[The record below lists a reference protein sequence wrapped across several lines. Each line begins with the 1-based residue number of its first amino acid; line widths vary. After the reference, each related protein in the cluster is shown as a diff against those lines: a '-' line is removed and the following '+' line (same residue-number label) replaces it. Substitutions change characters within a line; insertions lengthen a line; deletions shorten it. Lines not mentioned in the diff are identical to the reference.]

1 MQGLQSGRSPFEIY
15 WRWRRV
21 VSCCYGWLPAW
32 LWGWWWW
39 WLGYG
44 HLDVCMLS
52 MVTVLLQE
60 IEILCGFLLPL
71 ICEWGSMDVCAW
83 GEPLARLSMSIL
95 HTRSTPSR
103 PHTDWYKL
111 CCAYSCNFF
120 VENINHNTT
129 AQPHSYLQKQWYTC
143 SLGSKTTLQIL
154 SIRKESYSWR
164 DHWQLTKR
172 ESHLWSKVIIF
183 HFAFQIL
190 CFLHFKCIML
200 ILGVICM

>member
-1 MQGLQSGRSPFEIY
+1 MQGLQSGRSPLEVD

-111 CCAYSCNFF
+111 CCAYSCNFV
-120 VENINHNTT
+120 VENIIHNTT
-129 AQPHSYLQKQWYTC
+129 AQPHSYLQKQC
-143 SLGSKTTLQIL
+143 SDTHV
-154 SIRKESYSWR
+154 SI
-164 DHWQLTKR
+164 
-172 ESHLWSKVIIF
+172 
-183 HFAFQIL
+183 
-190 CFLHFKCIML
+190 LHFKYCAFCISSGWL
-200 ILGVICM
+200 SILLLKHASNIP